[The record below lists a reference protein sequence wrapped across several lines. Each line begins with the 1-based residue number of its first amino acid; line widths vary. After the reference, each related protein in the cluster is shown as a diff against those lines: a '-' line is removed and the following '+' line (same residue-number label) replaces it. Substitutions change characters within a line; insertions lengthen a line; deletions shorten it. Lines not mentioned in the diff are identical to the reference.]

1 MTVDSR
7 TAMRRMMFVSLLIA
21 VAAALRLLTVA
32 DWDPTAFTAFGEEA
46 VEITDYAEAKLGR
59 EVKTRIL
66 QGHDGKFFFVLANDP
81 LVLDPAEN
89 AAVLDRP
96 IYRSQR
102 MLYPLLAGGAGLF
115 SPEVIVWTLI
125 LINVA
130 GLVVGSWA
138 VGAIAV
144 KHGLSPW
151 WGLAF
156 LFNVG
161 LLSELY
167 IDGAGIVAFALACLG
182 ALALEYERPGWGA
195 AFFAGAALTR
205 EVMLAFV
212 GSVAL
217 VWLIR
222 KKAIPWLVAV
232 PAGVAALV
240 WAAYLRIQIPATPGV
255 DQVREITL
263 VPFSGLMSAFTSGM
277 ATLSDFLVMG
287 LFVMLMLVV
296 PWRARTSN
304 VYLTWG
310 AVGFA
315 VLAPFLTMF
324 VWQKSYDIS
333 RALAPLVTAFL
344 IEFALAR
351 RRRPEHM
358 TLDQALT

>member
-7 TAMRRMMFVSLLIA
+7 TAMRRMIFVALLIA
-21 VAAALRLLTVA
+21 VAAALRLLAVA
-32 DWDPTAFTAFGEEA
+32 DWDPTAFTAFGDEA

-66 QGHDGKFFFVLANDP
+66 QGHDGKFFFVQANDP

-125 LINVA
+125 LINVS

-144 KHGLSPW
+144 KHGLSAW

-182 ALALEYERPGWGA
+182 ALALENERPGWA
-195 AFFAGAALTR
+195 AAAFAGAALTR

-212 GSVAL
+212 GSVAF
-217 VWLIR
+217 VWMIR
-222 KKAIPWLVAV
+222 KNAIPWLVAV
-232 PAGVAALV
+232 PAVLAALV
-240 WAAYLRIQIPATPGV
+240 WAAYLRVQIPAISGI

-263 VPFSGLMSAFTSGM
+263 VPFSGLAGAVTSGM
-277 ATLSDFLVMG
+277 ATLIDFMVMG
-287 LFVMLMLVV
+287 FFVLLILVV
-296 PWRARTSN
+296 LWRARTSN

-324 VWQKSYDIS
+324 VWQKSFDIS

-351 RRRPEHM
+351 RRSLEPAGS
-358 TLDQALT
+358 L